1 MTQKTSELERAI
13 ALEREA
19 NRLHTEQKIE
29 EAFSA
34 FDEAGTLYR
43 RVGEHFKA
51 ALCFSSAATCWNIRA
66 GWQPLRNAAT
76 RNHLAAEEAMKAEHY
91 DYALSHF
98 REAALLYEK
107 EGDFEN
113 YSICFWRSR
122 IADAKRSWMLF
133 AHSKKQGGVMDLS
146 ENVGWKDRLGGLS
159 SWLLNIFGRLSWGYG
174 ERPFR
179 TLGLAAV
186 IILGSSFLYA
196 FSGQVAYHGE
206 IRPVTFWEAL
216 YMSAI
221 TYTTVGFGDFL
232 PLGWARII
240 AVHEALA
247 GIFLTPLFLVGLS
260 RRYLRMHR

>member
-1 MTQKTSELERAI
+1 MSQKSTDLDRAI
-13 ALEREA
+13 LLEREA
-19 NRLHTEQKIE
+19 NRLRTEQKIE
-29 EAFSA
+29 EAFNA

-43 RVGEHFKA
+43 RAGEHFKA
-51 ALCFSSAATCWNIRA
+51 ALCFSSAATCWNIRT

-76 RNHLAAEEAMKAEHY
+76 RNELAAREALKAKHY

-98 REAALLYEK
+98 REAALLYER

-113 YSICFWRSR
+113 YSHCFWWARTTSGR
-122 IADAKRSWMLF
+122 HAWAIFKASKNPDA
-133 AHSKKQGGVMDLS
+133 LS
-146 ENVGWKDRLGGLS
+146 APTESLGWKDRANA
-159 SWLLNIFGRLSWGYG
+159 LLRWMLNLFGRVTWGYG

-179 TLGLAAV
+179 TLWLAAI
-186 IILGSSFLYA
+186 IILGSAFLYGL
-196 FSGQVAYHGE
+196 SGQIAYHGQ
-206 IRPVTFWEAL
+206 IRPVSFWEAL
-216 YMSAI
+216 YMSTI

-260 RRYLRMHR
+260 RRYLRMHQ